1 MTVLFCIYDS
11 SFDIYDTSW
20 QKKKAFK
27 NSSVALPRFVV
38 VKCFNLRCASFVL
51 SHYTQRHHTT
61 YSGAVALGFQQL
73 LLPRFLCLSGVGAQ
87 QIRLTIAR
95 RHDEFNVTLAVLDGR
110 ALQG

>member
-1 MTVLFCIYDS
+1 MTLGV
-11 SFDIYDTSW
+11 SFIEVISVFIGR
-20 QKKKAFK
+20 KKAFK

-38 VKCFNLRCASFVL
+38 VKCFNLRCASLVL
-51 SHYTQRHHTT
+51 SHYTQRHHTTT

-110 ALQG
+110 ALQR